1 MLNRKGKRCE
11 EGLRM
16 KQRLINIILVI
27 NTILLVVCLVQINNL
42 KMEFQNMKSNTGYQ
56 ISNILTNLNN
66 SYSYIEETLEKEA
79 SIVSKAE
86 WEFGKLDIK
95 ARTVEVKAYV
105 IPKEY
110 QPDVT
115 EAFFLCN
122 DEEVAAEYKNGK
134 YEVTMDVPLFEEID
148 IASVLFKENGT
159 IRAEGLNWV
168 FNPRN
173 ELLPFVHAYNYGS
186 ISYGKSKDKEN
197 MGTWT
202 FSGDLEIDV
211 AAKYIEE
218 FEVDKAEIV
227 RFIDGK
233 EAERMDIT
241 LDAMVA
247 HNTIAYNWN
256 PTYEI
261 PYGSKQDIFVEVTM
275 RCGLVYRS
283 QISSCGMDDKGNPID
298 DDMYLAAMEASI
310 YDTDGKLLY
319 SIAEVVE

>member
-1 MLNRKGKRCE
+1 
-11 EGLRM
+11 M
-16 KQRLINIILVI
+16 KQNFKNILLIINIIL
-27 NTILLVVCLVQINNL
+27 LLVCLMQINDL
-42 KMEFQNMKSNTGYQ
+42 KMEISNLKSNTGSQ
-56 ISNILTNLNN
+56 LSNILTNVNN
-66 SYSYIEETLEKEA
+66 SYSYIEETLAKEA
-79 SIVSKAE
+79 SIVSKVE

-115 EAFFLCN
+115 QAFFLCN
-122 DEEVAAEYKNGK
+122 DEEVAAEYKDGK
-134 YEVTMDVPLFEEID
+134 YEVTMDVPLFEEVD

-186 ISYGKSKDKEN
+186 YSYGKSKDKEN

-202 FSGDLEIDV
+202 FSGDLEVDV
-211 AAKYIEE
+211 AAKYIDE
-218 FEVDKAEIV
+218 FEIEKAEII
-227 RFIDGK
+227 RYIDGK

-241 LDAMVA
+241 LEAMVA
-247 HNTIAYNWN
+247 HNTFAYNWN

-283 QISSCGMDDKGNPID
+283 QISSCGMDAQGNPIED
-298 DDMYLAAMEASI
+298 NEYVGSMEASI
-310 YDTDGKLLY
+310 YDTDGNLLY
-319 SIAEVVE
+319 SVDEEMYR

>member
-1 MLNRKGKRCE
+1 MKEKRCE
-11 EGLRM
+11 EDFTM

-27 NTILLVVCLVQINNL
+27 NTILLVVCLVQINDL
-42 KMEFQNMKSNTGYQ
+42 KMELQNMKSNTGYQ

-66 SYSYIEETLEKEA
+66 SYSYIEETLAKEA

-95 ARTVEVKAYV
+95 NRTVEVKAYV

-110 QPDVT
+110 IPNETQV
-115 EAFFLCN
+115 FFLCN
-122 DEEVAAEYKNGK
+122 DAEVVAEYRDGS
-134 YEVTMDVPLFEEID
+134 YEVTMNVPLFEDVD
-148 IASVLFKENGT
+148 ISAILFKENGM

-186 ISYGKSKDKEN
+186 VGFGKSKDNEN
-197 MGTWT
+197 MGTWI

-218 FEVDKAEIV
+218 FEIEKAEII
-227 RFIDGK
+227 RYIDDK
-233 EAERMDIT
+233 EVERMDIT

-247 HNTIAYNWN
+247 HNTFSYNWN

-275 RCGLVYRS
+275 HCGLVYRS
-283 QISSCGMDDKGNPID
+283 QISSCGMDEQGNPIED
-298 DDMYLAAMEASI
+298 NEYAGSMEASI
-310 YDTDGKLLY
+310 YDTDGNLLY
-319 SIAEVVE
+319 SVAEEMYR

>member
-1 MLNRKGKRCE
+1 
-11 EGLRM
+11 M
-16 KQRLINIILVI
+16 KQRLVNIILAI
-27 NTILLVVCLVQINNL
+27 NTILLVVSMIQINDL
-42 KMEFQNMKSNTGYQ
+42 KMELQNMKSNMGYQ
-56 ISNILTNLNN
+56 ISSLQTNLNN
-66 SYSYIEETLEKEA
+66 SYSYIEETLAKEA

-95 ARTVEVKAYV
+95 NKTVEVKAYV

-115 EAFFLCN
+115 QAFFLCN
-122 DEEVAAEYKNGK
+122 DEEVAAEYSDGK
-134 YEVTMDVPLFEEID
+134 YEVTMDVPLFEDVD

-173 ELLPFVHAYNYGS
+173 ELLPFAHAYNYGS
-186 ISYGKSKDKEN
+186 ISYGKSKEKEN
-197 MGTWT
+197 TGTWT

-218 FEVDKAEIV
+218 FEIEKAEII
-227 RFIDGK
+227 RCIDGK

-247 HNTIAYNWN
+247 HNTFAYNWN

-261 PYGSKQDIFVEVTM
+261 PYGSNQDIFVEVTL

-283 QISSCGMDDKGNPID
+283 QIATCGMDEKGNPID
-298 DDMYLAAMEASI
+298 DDIYPAMMEASI
-310 YDTDGKLLY
+310 YDTDGNLLY
-319 SIAEVVE
+319 SVDEEMYR

>member
-1 MLNRKGKRCE
+1 
-11 EGLRM
+11 M
-16 KQRLINIILVI
+16 KQRLVNIILVL
-27 NTILLVVCLVQINNL
+27 NTILLVACVVQINDL
-42 KMEFQNMKSNTGYQ
+42 KMELQNMKSNMGYQ
-56 ISNILTNLNN
+56 ISSLQTNLNN
-66 SYSYIEETLEKEA
+66 SYSYIEETLAKEA

-86 WEFGKLDIK
+86 WEFGKIDIK

-110 QPDVT
+110 IPNETQ
-115 EAFFLCN
+115 AFFLCN
-122 DEEVAAEYKNGK
+122 GEEVAAEYSDGK
-134 YEVTMDVPLFEEID
+134 YEVTMNVPLFEDVSIP
-148 IASVLFKENGT
+148 SVLFKENGT
-159 IRAEGLNWV
+159 IRAESLDWV

-197 MGTWT
+197 TGTWT
-202 FSGDLEIDV
+202 FGGDLEIDV

-218 FEVDKAEIV
+218 FEIDKTEII
-227 RFIDGK
+227 RYIDGK

-261 PYGSKQDIFVEVTM
+261 PYGSRQDIFVEVTL

-283 QISSCGMDDKGNPID
+283 QISRCGMDEKGNPVD
-298 DDMYLAAMEASI
+298 DDMYQADMEASI
-310 YDTDGKLLY
+310 YDTDGNLLY
-319 SIAEVVE
+319 SVAEEMYR

>member
-1 MLNRKGKRCE
+1 
-11 EGLRM
+11 M
-16 KQRLINIILVI
+16 KQNFKNILLVI
-27 NTILLVVCLVQINNL
+27 NTILLVVCLVQINDL
-42 KMEFQNMKSNTGYQ
+42 KMELQNMKSNTGNQ

-66 SYSYIEETLEKEA
+66 SYSYIEETLAKEA

-95 ARTVEVKAYV
+95 AGTVEVKAYV

-110 QPDVT
+110 QPSVT

-122 DEEVAAEYKNGK
+122 DEEVAAEYIDGK
-134 YEVTMDVPLFEEID
+134 YEVTMNVPLFEDASIP
-148 IASVLFKENGT
+148 SVLFKENGT
-159 IRAEGLNWV
+159 IRAESLDWV

-173 ELLPFVHAYNYGS
+173 ELLPFVYAYNYGS

-197 MGTWT
+197 TGTCT

-211 AAKYIEE
+211 VAKYIEE
-218 FEVDKAEIV
+218 FEIEKAEII
-227 RFIDGK
+227 RYIDGK

-241 LDAMVA
+241 LDVMVA
-247 HNTIAYNWN
+247 HNTFAYNWN

-283 QISSCGMDDKGNPID
+283 QISTCGMDAQGNPID
-298 DDMYLAAMEASI
+298 DDIYPAMMEASI
-310 YDTDGKLLY
+310 FDTDGNLLY
-319 SIAEVVE
+319 SVDEEMYR

>member
-1 MLNRKGKRCE
+1 
-11 EGLRM
+11 M
-16 KQRLINIILVI
+16 KQRLVNIILVL
-27 NTILLVVCLVQINNL
+27 NTILLVACMVQINDL
-42 KMEFQNMKSNTGYQ
+42 KMEIKNLKSNTGSQ
-56 ISNILTNLNN
+56 LSSIFTTINN
-66 SYSYIEETLEKEA
+66 SYSNIEETLAKEA

-86 WEFGKLDIK
+86 WEFGKFDIK

-110 QPDVT
+110 IPNETQ
-115 EAFFLCN
+115 AFFLCN
-122 DEEVAAEYKNGK
+122 GEEVATEYSDGK
-134 YEVTMDVPLFEEID
+134 YEITMNVPLFEDVSIP
-148 IASVLFKENGT
+148 SVLFKENGT
-159 IRAEGLNWV
+159 IRAESLDWV

-202 FSGDLEIDV
+202 FGGDLEVDV
-211 AAKYIEE
+211 AAEYIEE
-218 FEVDKAEIV
+218 FEIDKAEII
-227 RFIDGK
+227 RYIDGK

-247 HNTIAYNWN
+247 YNIYSYNWN

-261 PYGSKQDIFVEVTM
+261 PYGSKQDIFVEVTL

-283 QISSCGMDDKGNPID
+283 QISTCGMDDQGNPID
-298 DDMYLAAMEASI
+298 DDMYPAMMEASI
-310 YDTDGKLLY
+310 YDTDGNLLY
-319 SIAEVVE
+319 SVDKEMYR

>member
-1 MLNRKGKRCE
+1 
-11 EGLRM
+11 M
-16 KQRLINIILVI
+16 KQRLVNIILVI
-27 NTILLVVCLVQINNL
+27 NTILLVACMVQINDL
-42 KMEFQNMKSNTGYQ
+42 KMEIKNLKSNTGSQ
-56 ISNILTNLNN
+56 LSSIFTTVNN
-66 SYSYIEETLEKEA
+66 SYSNIEETLAKEA

-86 WEFGKLDIK
+86 WEFGNIDIK
-95 ARTVEVKAYV
+95 KRTVEVKAYV

-110 QPDVT
+110 IPNETQ
-115 EAFFLCN
+115 AFFLCN
-122 DEEVAAEYKNGK
+122 GEEVAAEYSDGK
-134 YEVTMDVPLFEEID
+134 YEVTMNVPLFEDVSIP
-148 IASVLFKENGT
+148 SVLFKENGV
-159 IRAEGLNWV
+159 IRAESLDWV

-202 FSGDLEIDV
+202 FGGDLEVDV

-218 FEVDKAEIV
+218 FEIDKAEII
-227 RFIDGK
+227 RYIDGK

-247 HNTIAYNWN
+247 HNTFAYNWN

-261 PYGSKQDIFVEVTM
+261 PYGSRQDIFVEVTL

-283 QISSCGMDDKGNPID
+283 QISTCGMDEKGNPID
-298 DDMYLAAMEASI
+298 DDIYPAMMEASI
-310 YDTDGKLLY
+310 YDTDGNLLY
-319 SIAEVVE
+319 SVDEEMYR